1 MLVPIQLVSVLFQSR
16 FRFLIPKIF
25 HKRLL
30 NILGVNLKVN
40 GKPALTKPLFFVGNH
55 ISYLDIVILGSLH
68 PICFIA
74 KEEIKKWFFF
84 GFLAKLQNS
93 IFINRRN
100 IKTLETIKE
109 INKNIDDSFAVVL
122 FPEGT
127 TSNGKKVLDFKTSLF
142 SIFEKDSILALQ
154 NFSLCYT
161 HINGLPID
169 NRSRPLVSWYGNM
182 NMFNHLKNL
191 IKLKSIGANI
201 TLHPPM
207 RTKGL
212 NRKEICSLSL
222 EEVKKGFYSVN

>member
-1 MLVPIQLVSVLFQSR
+1 M
-16 FRFLIPKIF
+16 
-25 HKRLL
+25 
-30 NILGVNLKVN
+30 
-40 GKPALTKPLFFVGNH
+40 
-55 ISYLDIVILGSLH
+55 
-68 PICFIA
+68 
-74 KEEIKKWFFF
+74 
-84 GFLAKLQNS
+84 
-93 IFINRRN
+93 
-100 IKTLETIKE
+100 
-109 INKNIDDSFAVVL
+109 
-122 FPEGT
+122 
-127 TSNGKKVLDFKTSLF
+127 
-142 SIFEKDSILALQ
+142 Q